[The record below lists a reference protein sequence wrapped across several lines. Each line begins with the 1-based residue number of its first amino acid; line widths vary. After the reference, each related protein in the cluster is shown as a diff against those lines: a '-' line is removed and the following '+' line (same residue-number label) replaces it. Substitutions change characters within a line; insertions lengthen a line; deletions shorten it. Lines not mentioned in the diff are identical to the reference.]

1 MIILRVALD
10 VPLPKL
16 FDYRSADATRADIG
30 YRVLVPFGKKR
41 LVGVIW
47 DVATKSKVP
56 DSRLR
61 SVEKILRDVTPL
73 PREWLALVEFCSGYY
88 HGPLGEAVAAALP
101 PRLRTAKTV
110 PISPRDYVLTPAG
123 KDALAATPSRHRRL
137 RALLSRLAQGRA
149 SESELDAH
157 ARGARSLLERGIET
171 GWIVPIEPERSEPR
185 FVHAHE
191 LTSEQRQAIGILRG
205 GLERF
210 RVSLL
215 FGVTGSGKTEIYL
228 QMIAGVLARRK
239 QVLILVPEIALTPA
253 LEAAFRDRF
262 PGACIV
268 TQTSA
273 MAELERVR
281 GWLLAHNGRADIV
294 LGTRLAVFT
303 PLARLGLVVVD
314 EEQDAS
320 FKQREGVRY
329 SARDLAITRAHIAGA
344 PVVLC
349 SATPSLESFQHATSG
364 KYELV
369 PLTRRAIGRAALPV
383 IRLIDT
389 RAHPPQEGI
398 ANPLLEALA
407 ARLARGEQSL
417 VFLNRRGYAPAL
429 ACPACGWVKGCRR
442 CSANMVVHLAVQRL
456 RCHHCG
462 LAEGIPR
469 ACPECGNPDLQ
480 AFGRGTQRIE
490 LVLGERF
497 PRARILRVDSD
508 AVRARNRLE
517 DLLERATHADILV
530 GTQILAKGH
539 HFERLTLAGV
549 LNADSG
555 LFSSDYRASERA
567 FAQLQQVAGRAG
579 RANLPGE
586 VLIQTR
592 YPEHPLYQSL
602 VRHDYAGFAKSV
614 LAQRREAGFPPFVF
628 EAALRAESRD
638 ELRAQRFLRSAI
650 DQSPHRSASIAVF
663 DPVPMS
669 LARLAGVE
677 RAQVLVQS
685 RSRPRLQAFLREWSD
700 SLYRTPAHGVRWHLD
715 VDPIEF

>member
-16 FDYRSADATRADIG
+16 FDYRSEDATRADIG

-41 LVGVIW
+41 WVGVIW
-47 DVATKSKVP
+47 DVATKSKVT

-61 SVEKILRDVTPL
+61 TVEKILRDVVPL
-73 PREWLALVEFCSGYY
+73 PREWRALVEFCSGYY
-88 HGPLGEAVAAALP
+88 HGPLGEVVAAALP
-101 PRLRTAKTV
+101 PRLRAAKTV
-110 PISPRDYVLTPAG
+110 PPPPRDYVLTPAG
-123 KDALAATPSRHRRL
+123 RDALAATPSRHRRA

-149 SESELDAH
+149 SESELDALTKGG
-157 ARGARSLLERGIET
+157 RNLLRRGIET
-171 GWIVPIEPERSEPR
+171 RWIASIDPERSEPR
-185 FVHAHE
+185 FIHAYE
-191 LTSEQRQAIGILRG
+191 LTSEQRQALGILRG
-205 GLERF
+205 GLGKF

-215 FGVTGSGKTEIYL
+215 FGVTGSGKTEVYL
-228 QMIAGVLARRK
+228 QLIAEVLARRK

-273 MAELERVR
+273 MAEMDRVR

-303 PLARLGLVVVD
+303 PLPRLGLVVVD

-344 PVVLC
+344 QVVLC
-349 SATPSLESFQHATSG
+349 SATPSLESFQHATLG

-369 PLTRRAIGRAALPV
+369 SLTRRAIDRAALPA

-389 RAHPPQEGI
+389 RVHPPHEGI
-398 ANPLLEALA
+398 AAPLLEALA

-490 LVLGERF
+490 TTLAEKF
-497 PRARILRVDSD
+497 PQARILRVDSD
-508 AVRARNRLE
+508 AARARSGLE

-555 LFSSDYRASERA
+555 LFSSDYRASERT

-614 LAQRREAGFPPFVF
+614 LAERRQAGFPPFVF
-628 EAALRAESRD
+628 EAALRAESLD
-638 ELRAQRFLRSAI
+638 ELRSRRFLRSAI
-650 DQSPHRSASIAVF
+650 DRSPHRSASITVF
-663 DPVPMS
+663 DPAPMS

-685 RSRPRLQAFLREWSD
+685 RSRPRLQAFLAEWSD
-700 SLYRTPAHGVRWHLD
+700 ALYRVPSHGVRWHLD
-715 VDPIEF
+715 VDPVEF